1 MTYQPLAETY
11 DTGTAYFESLGLIG
25 GSTGM
30 EPLVT
35 ASTTFPAFDDYD
47 GADLTI
53 TDSVAKSTSGS
64 ATISWSGYDLSA
76 AKTKLLMT
84 VYCQPSNTDWIGIGC
99 HTGTLPATTLQ
110 DDYLALL
117 YGNASGV
124 YLARHV
130 SPSGWIVIGTDT
142 TMWQEEL
149 PTQPVW
155 GIGLYVDQSNPGSEV
170 QKLFV
175 KSGSGQWLQL
185 LDAANADHSSFQSI
199 VLYNRGHYCRYI
211 TPIMVWG
218 A

>member
-1 MTYQPLAETY
+1 MSYAPSTFNAG
-11 DTGTAYFESLGLIG
+11 TGEDFFRKEGFLVD
-25 GSTGM
+25 GM
-30 EPLVT
+30 EPLIT
-35 ASTTFPAFDDYD
+35 GIYAIPAFDDYD

-53 TDSVAKSTSGS
+53 TNSVAKSTSGS
-64 ATISWSGYDLSA
+64 ATIAWSGYDLSA

-84 VYCQPSNTDWIGIGC
+84 VYCQPSYTDWIGIGC

-117 YGNASGV
+117 YGNASGT
-124 YLARHV
+124 YLAKHV

-149 PTQPVW
+149 PTEPVW
-155 GIGLYVDQSNPGSEV
+155 GIGLYVDGSSNV

-185 LDAANADHSSFQSI
+185 LSASDTAHSSFQSI
-199 VLYNRGHYCRYI
+199 VLYNRGHNCRYI

-218 A
+218 S